1 MTSPIAMGYAAKAAR
16 LKEFVASMKA
26 RRRINKGARL
36 VMAGA
41 GIAIMVK

>member
-1 MTSPIAMGYAAKAAR
+1 MTRTIAMGYAAMAAR
-16 LKEFVASMKA
+16 LKEFVAA
-26 RRRINKGARL
+26 RRRINKGAGL

>member
-1 MTSPIAMGYAAKAAR
+1 VTMGYAALASR
-16 LKEFVASMKA
+16 LKTLVASVKA
-26 RRRINKGARL
+26 RRRMNKGAGL

>member
-1 MTSPIAMGYAAKAAR
+1 MGYAAAAAR
-16 LKEFVASMKA
+16 LKDLVASVKA
-26 RRRINKGARL
+26 RRRINRGAGV

>member
-1 MTSPIAMGYAAKAAR
+1 
-16 LKEFVASMKA
+16 VKA
-26 RRRINKGARL
+26 RRRMNKGAGL